1 MDALIE
7 WGYSVIQLWQSFRHP
22 LGDLLFKGL
31 SFLGEEEAYLLL
43 VPLFYWLLD
52 KRLATQFSILFLLS
66 VYFNYLFKELAAQ
79 PRPSPERVVV
89 LDDLSSGGLP
99 SGHAQNAMVSWGFLA
114 HENTHR
120 AFRVAMVALI
130 VGIGLS
136 RIYLGVHFPHD
147 VLAGWLLGALLL
159 TLSFFL
165 TPRLGAWMTVQ
176 PLAVQMAAGA
186 GVTLLLMLL
195 YHTPDVLGALA
206 TLLGLALGVPL
217 ERSRVAFRVPWQH
230 ARQAV
235 GRAVIGLVIALLI
248 WRGLRPLLLPLA
260 EAGTILRYSL
270 LGLWVSAGAPWLFV
284 RSGLAEREVP
294 A

>member
-7 WGYSVIQLWQSFRHP
+7 WGYGVIQLWQSFRHP

-52 KRLATQFSILFLLS
+52 KRLATHFSILFLLS
-66 VYFNYLFKELAAQ
+66 VYFNFLFKSVAAQ
-79 PRPSPERVVV
+79 PRPSPTRVMV

-114 HENTHR
+114 HERMGR
-120 AFRVAMVALI
+120 AFRALMVALI

-159 TLSFFL
+159 ALSFFL
-165 TPRLGAWMTVQ
+165 TPRIGAWLTTQ
-176 PLAVQMAAGA
+176 PLAMQMTVGTGA
-186 GVTLLLMLL
+186 TLLLMLL
-195 YHTPDVLGALA
+195 YHPPEVLSALA

-217 ERSRVAFRVPWQH
+217 ERARVAFRVPWQQ

-235 GRAVIGLVIALLI
+235 GRVVIGLLIALLI

-260 EAGTILRYSL
+260 EVGTILRYTL
-270 LGLWVSAGAPWLFV
+270 LGLWVSVGAPWLFV